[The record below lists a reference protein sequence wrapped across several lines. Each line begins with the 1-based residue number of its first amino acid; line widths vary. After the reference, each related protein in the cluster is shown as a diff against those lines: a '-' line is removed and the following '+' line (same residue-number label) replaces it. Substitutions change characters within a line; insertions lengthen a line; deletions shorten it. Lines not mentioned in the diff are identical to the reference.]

1 MQNNMTHQEAIEAIR
16 QLRQYGT
23 ETNQIEAK
31 TAKGGFSKKW
41 HDTFSSFSN
50 KYGGIIIFGLSEDGK
65 FRPEK
70 INNLKSLQSRIG
82 GFCRDAMYPPV
93 SLDIIPF
100 EFEGEQLL
108 AAKIYELPQNK
119 KPCYYI
125 DLGISKGS
133 YTRVGDRDEHM
144 SAYEVYALQ
153 SYNDNIH
160 EDLRP
165 IKLADFD
172 DLNTGEL
179 DAYIKKLRAE
189 KPNFAKNTDEKI
201 YRLSGI
207 LDKESNKPTLASI
220 LVFGDYPQAYCPQ
233 LFVACSAFPGNEIGE
248 LGDAGQR
255 FNDNIKVEGTIEQM
269 LAGTLAFLRRNMK
282 TRIIIDSDGKRTD
295 LPEYPIRALRE
306 AVANAL
312 VHRDYSMH
320 TENAYVQVHIF
331 ADRIEVLNPGTL
343 YGQNRIEKLG
353 TDTMME
359 TRNPNIV
366 RLLEEKDPM
375 LGGDSIKALENRHTG
390 IPTMRSEMRKYG
402 LPEPEFSEERGAFK
416 VVFRNSNSI
425 FLDHSSGQEGGQE
438 GGQEEKGP
446 KEVKMQKIL
455 TFCLQP
461 HSTKEIAE
469 HLGISSRSYI
479 REAYI
484 KPLLDSNR
492 LLATNPE
499 SLRVRNQKYYTNPNI

>member
-1 MQNNMTHQEAIEAIR
+1 MTPKEAIEAVE
-16 QLRQYGT
+16 QLRRYGT
-23 ETNQIEAK
+23 ETNQLEAK

-50 KYGGIIIFGLSEDGK
+50 KYGGIIIFGLSEDSK

-70 INNLKSLQSRIG
+70 INDLKSLQSKIG
-82 GFCRDAMYPPV
+82 GFCKDSMCPPV
-93 SLDIIPF
+93 NLDIIPF

-119 KPCYYI
+119 KPCYCI
-125 DLGISKGS
+125 DSGISKGS
-133 YTRVGDRDEHM
+133 YTRVGDRDERM
-144 SAYEVYALQ
+144 SAYEIYALQ

-172 DLNTGEL
+172 DLNTSEL
-179 DAYIKKLRAE
+179 KAYVEKIRVE

-201 YRLSGI
+201 YKLSGI

-233 LFVACSAFPGNEIGE
+233 LFVACSAFPGIEMGE
-248 LGDAGQR
+248 LGEAGQR
-255 FNDNIKVEGTIEQM
+255 FDDNIKVEGTIEQM

-282 TRIIIDSDGKRTD
+282 TKVIIDADGKRTD

-320 TENAYVQVHIF
+320 TENAYVQVYIF

-375 LGGDSIKALENRHTG
+375 LGGDSIKTLENRHTG

-416 VVFRNSNSI
+416 VIFRNSNSV

-438 GGQEEKGP
+438 GGQEEMTA
-446 KEVKMQKIL
+446 KEIKIQKIL

-461 HSTKEIAE
+461 RSTKEIAE
-469 HLGISSRSYI
+469 YLKISSRRYT
-479 REAYI
+479 RETYI
-484 KPLLDSNR
+484 KPLLDSGK

-499 SLRVRNQKYYTNPNI
+499 NPRVRNQKYYANPKV